1 VQQFLLENVLAPN
14 IVLPVKIVNTVNIAP
29 KMEALV
35 AFVNNSF
42 ISKMN
47 LLHTA
52 PLPNQG

>member
-1 VQQFLLENVLAPN
+1 VQQFLLENALVPN

-42 ISKMN
+42 
-47 LLHTA
+47 HF
-52 PLPNQG
+52 